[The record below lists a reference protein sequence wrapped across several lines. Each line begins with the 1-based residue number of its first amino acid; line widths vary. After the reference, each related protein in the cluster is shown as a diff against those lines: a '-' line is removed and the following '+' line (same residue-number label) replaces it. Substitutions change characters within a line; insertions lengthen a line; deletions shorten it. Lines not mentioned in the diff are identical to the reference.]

1 MNFQRKVILV
11 ASILFVL
18 TALFI
23 IYTLYS
29 GKYSKEFP
37 PVVASCPDYWLDH
50 QVKDALGTTKSNC
63 VNVKNLGTC
72 PDQKSKSFDEPQW
85 LGETGECRKSKW
97 AKLCNLTWDGITN
110 NSKVCDNSPAA

>member
-23 IYTLYS
+23 IYTLYT
-29 GKYSKEFP
+29 GKFSKEFP
-37 PVVASCPDYWLDH
+37 PVVASCPDYWLDR
-50 QVKDALGTTKSNC
+50 QVKDALGNTKSNC

-85 LGETGECRKSKW
+85 LGKTGECRKSKW

-110 NSKVCDNSPAA
+110 NPNVCDNSPAA

>member
-1 MNFQRKVILV
+1 MNFQRKVLLV

-50 QVKDALGTTKSNC
+50 QVKDALGNTKSNC

-72 PDQKSKSFDEPQW
+72 PDQKSNSFDEPQW

>member
-1 MNFQRKVILV
+1 MNFQRKVLLV

-50 QVKDALGTTKSNC
+50 QVKDALGNTKSNC

-72 PDQKSKSFDEPQW
+72 PSQKSKSFD
-85 LGETGECRKSKW
+85 
-97 AKLCNLTWDGITN
+97 
-110 NSKVCDNSPAA
+110 

>member
-23 IYTLYS
+23 VYTLYS
-29 GKYSKEFP
+29 GKYSKVFP

-50 QVKDALGTTKSNC
+50 QVKDALGNTKSNC

>member
-1 MNFQRKVILV
+1 MNFQRKVLLV

-50 QVKDALGTTKSNC
+50 QVKDALGNTKSNC

-110 NSKVCDNSPAA
+110 NSNVCDNSPAA